1 VTAETLVLIT
11 ISEAAAVLGLKSRGS
26 VYRKVRNGELK
37 AVTGP
42 DGKEMLE
49 RDGLEA
55 RWAGITRSRSD
66 SPRPAREPKPLRPA
80 AERKAKV
87 IDQAPDAVV
96 ILPVGDDDLPEYSV
110 SRARS
115 EFERANLLELERRLK
130 EGQLVERKKVEAT
143 WAAMVTAAKTKLL
156 AVPSRSKQRIP
167 HLSLEEVEIIT
178 LLVREALEDLA
189 GGEAEE

>member
-1 VTAETLVLIT
+1 MLIS

-37 AVTGP
+37 AVVGP

-49 RDGLEA
+49 RDGLEE

-66 SPRPAREPKPLRPA
+66 SPKPKRDAKPLRPA

-87 IDQAPDAVV
+87 EVIDQAPDAAVTV
-96 ILPVGDDDLPEYSV
+96 QVEDEELPDYAV

-156 AVPSRSKQRIP
+156 AVPSRAKQRIP
-167 HLSLEEVEIIT
+167 HLSLEEIELIT
-178 LLVREALEDLA
+178 GIVREALEDLA
-189 GGEAEE
+189 GTEAEE

>member
-1 VTAETLVLIT
+1 MLIT

-37 AVTGP
+37 AVAGP

-49 RDGLEA
+49 RDGLED
-55 RWAGITRSRSD
+55 RWASITRSRSD
-66 SPRPAREPKPLRPA
+66 SPRPTREPRPLRPV
-80 AERKAKV
+80 AERKQKV
-87 IDQAPDAVV
+87 LDQAPDAVV
-96 ILPVGDDDLPEYSV
+96 DLPVGDDDLPEYSV

-178 LLVREALEDLA
+178 VLVREALEDLV
-189 GGEAEE
+189 GGNGEE